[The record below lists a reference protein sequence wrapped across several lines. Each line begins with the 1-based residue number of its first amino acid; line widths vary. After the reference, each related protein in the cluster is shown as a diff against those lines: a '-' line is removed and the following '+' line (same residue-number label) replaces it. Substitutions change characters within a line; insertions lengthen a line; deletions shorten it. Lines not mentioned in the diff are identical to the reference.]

1 MMYLE
6 ELEKKVLQLIDKNQD
21 MKKQLEAL
29 TKENEFL
36 KEQGRQFQATLLKE
50 TTAAQALMKEKA
62 ALASGIEELLSSID
76 ALEKAH

>member
-6 ELEKKVLQLIDKNQD
+6 ELEKKVLQLIGKNQEL
-21 MKKQLEAL
+21 KTQLSAML
-29 TKENEFL
+29 KENELL

-50 TTAAQALMKEKA
+50 STAAQTLVKEKA
-62 ALASGIEELLSSID
+62 ALASGIEELLNSIN